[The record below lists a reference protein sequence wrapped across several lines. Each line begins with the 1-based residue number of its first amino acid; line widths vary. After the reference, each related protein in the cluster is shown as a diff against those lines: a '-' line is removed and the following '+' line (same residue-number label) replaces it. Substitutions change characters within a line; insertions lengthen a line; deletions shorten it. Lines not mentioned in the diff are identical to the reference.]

1 MKLLNKTIYLVA
13 LTAAAFTLVGCKKGL
28 QSTTPLPGY
37 QTKPGEYTEKPPGPV
52 DVTTTHNP
60 NTTIGRAPLQNDT
73 GIALSTNLANW
84 VPSAEQPFKMDT
96 VYFEYDKST
105 IKESEISKLER
116 VANGMKGQYK
126 GKGLRV
132 EGHCD
137 ERGTE
142 EYNRSL
148 GNRRALSIREFLV
161 RSGVSADMVDVVSY
175 GEDRP
180 VESGHTETAF
190 SKNRRGE
197 FVMLE
202 PPK

>member
-13 LTAAAFTLVGCKKGL
+13 LTAAALTLVGCKKGL
-28 QSTTPLPGY
+28 QGTTPLPGY
-37 QTKPGEYTEKPPGPV
+37 QTKAPDYNEKPPPPL
-52 DVTTTHNP
+52 DVH
-60 NTTIGRAPLQNDT
+60 ANDT
-73 GIALSTNLANW
+73 NKVARTALDPNAPGIPLSTKLSDW
-84 VPSAEQPFKMDT
+84 VPSAEQPFKTDT
-96 VYFEYDKST
+96 VYFEYDKSS
-105 IKESEISKLER
+105 IKDSEISKLEK
-116 VANGMKGQYK
+116 VANAMKQQYK
-126 GKGLRV
+126 GKGLRI

-161 RSGVSADMVDVVSY
+161 RSGVSAEMVDVVSY

-180 VESGHTETAF
+180 AESGHTESVW

>member
-1 MKLLNKTIYLVA
+1 
-13 LTAAAFTLVGCKKGL
+13 
-28 QSTTPLPGY
+28 
-37 QTKPGEYTEKPPGPV
+37 
-52 DVTTTHNP
+52 VTTTHNP